1 MSTRRLLSII
11 LVLLQYSI
19 LAQLSP
25 QPKAITE
32 RYFTEPDIAINTPA
46 FESKRGFTEY
56 EDMMPFLEKLMA
68 QYPEV
73 LSLSFIGESQ
83 KGEKIPM
90 VKLKKSNTT
99 GSPVKVWM
107 QGGLH
112 GNEPASTEGMLWL
125 IQQICEKPEYFKL
138 LDRLEIAIVPMA
150 NIDGMNK
157 GSRYAANGLDL
168 NRDQT
173 KLNAPESTIL
183 KNAFN
188 AFAPE
193 VAVDF
198 HEYRPFRKDYARI
211 SSYGVT
217 VPFDV
222 MFLYSGNLNVPKN
235 LRLYTKDR
243 FVQAAADALKAKN
256 FRYHDYF
263 SSSNVMGAIQFN
275 QGSHNA
281 RSSATSYALTNCV
294 SSLIEIRGV
303 GIGRTS
309 FKRRVLS
316 TFTVAISYLQS
327 SYEYGDELRA
337 ILEQAMQEQNPAV
350 VKARVLKE
358 ERDLFMIDVESGD
371 SISIRG
377 LVSDA
382 WQATAKLS
390 RVRPT
395 AYILLPETTHL
406 VDRLRTLGLEV
417 HQISSPQSLA
427 VESYEVTEFHREV
440 EEYEGVH
447 RQELVCE
454 LNAETVEIP
463 AGSFIV
469 YLNQKHANLAIEVLE
484 PEAPNSFASFS
495 VFETAA
501 GAQLPYYRFLSTQKL
516 HP

>member
-1 MSTRRLLSII
+1 MTWRYSISII
-11 LVLLQYSI
+11 AVLFHFTLR
-19 LAQLSP
+19 AQFSP
-25 QPKAITE
+25 QPKELTE
-32 RYFTEPDIAINTPA
+32 RYFADPDIEINTPA

-56 EDMMPFLEKLMA
+56 EDMMPFLQKLAA
-68 QYPEV
+68 QYPETMN
-73 LSLSFIGESQ
+73 LSFIGESQ
-83 KGEKIPM
+83 KGEKIPL
-90 VKLKKSNTT
+90 VKLKKANVS
-99 GSPVKVWM
+99 GQPIKVWM

-125 IQQICEKPEYFKL
+125 IQQILEKPDYNKL
-138 LDRLEIAIVPMA
+138 LNRLELAIVPMV

-173 KLNAPESTIL
+173 KLNAPESTVL

-198 HEYRPFRKDYARI
+198 HEYRPFRRDYARL

-217 VPFDV
+217 VPYDV

-256 FRYHDYF
+256 MSSHDYF
-263 SSSNVMGAIQFN
+263 SSTKVMGAIQFN

-303 GIGRTS
+303 GLGRTS
-309 FKRRVLS
+309 FKRRVLC
-316 TFTVAISYLQS
+316 TFTVALSYLQS
-327 SYEYGDELRA
+327 SYEHGEELRA
-337 ILEQAMQEQNPAV
+337 VIAKAREDQSPAV
-350 VKARVLKE
+350 VSTERLKE
-358 ERDLFMIDVESGD
+358 ERDIYMIDVESSD
-371 SISIRG
+371 SISLRG
-377 LVSDA
+377 VVRDA
-382 WQATAKLS
+382 WQSTAKLS
-390 RVRPT
+390 RARPT
-395 AYILLPETTHL
+395 AYILLPENTAL
-406 VDRLRTLGLEV
+406 VARLKTLGLEV
-417 HQISSPQSLA
+417 LSLDSPQSLE
-427 VESYEVTEFHREV
+427 VESYTVSEYQQEA

-447 RQELVCE
+447 RQELQCE
-454 LNAETVEIP
+454 LKTESLEIP
-463 AGSFIV
+463 AGSFVV
-469 YLNQKHANLAIEVLE
+469 YMDQKHANLAIEVLE
-484 PEAPNSFASFS
+484 PEAPNSFVSFS
-495 VFETAA
+495 VFETKA
-501 GAQLPYYRFLSTQKL
+501 GAQLPYYRYLSNKKL